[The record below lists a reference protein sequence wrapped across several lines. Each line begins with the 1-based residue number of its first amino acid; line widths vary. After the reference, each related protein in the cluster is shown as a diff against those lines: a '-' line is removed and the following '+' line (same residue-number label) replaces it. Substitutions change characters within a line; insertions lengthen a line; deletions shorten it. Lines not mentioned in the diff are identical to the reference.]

1 MSLTNNYKF
10 NSILMLS
17 AVKNPTFTIKFHMYM
32 KTILDVAVDECIQ
45 WMTKIKMESYYL
57 V

>member
-1 MSLTNNYKF
+1 
-10 NSILMLS
+10 MLS
-17 AVKNPTFTIKFHMYM
+17 AVKNPTFTIKFHMYV
-32 KTILDVAVDECIQ
+32 KIILDVAVDECIK